1 MRMNTVQS
9 PVSSRNAP
17 RRIRMS
23 PRITILL
30 GCLAASLSAAVL
42 AGTTFTPSPG
52 PMATPAQIAAVLAT
66 IPPPAEGE
74 TVVGFEKA
82 EIGAPVP
89 KWEEK
94 GVNFELAGPLQR
106 TPAAKPRV
114 MFFPHLATGRIGI
127 VNAMATDQGVPLR
140 MTFPGTGASSVTL
153 VLWGSTGCPAV
164 VEAFD
169 SDGKLLDKKSVETVP
184 VRKSPGEPVPFL
196 TLTVQ
201 GPAIAHVHLS
211 GPRNG
216 EFLAADEVRF
226 VPLAQR

>member
-1 MRMNTVQS
+1 MALQLTSR
-9 PVSSRNAP
+9 SSRQKIYV
-17 RRIRMS
+17 RSRL
-23 PRITILL
+23 TIAVSF
-30 GCLAASLSAAVL
+30 LAVALSAVGFA
-42 AGTTFTPSPG
+42 ATTFTPPPG

-66 IPPPAEGE
+66 IPPSAEGQ
-74 TVVGFEKA
+74 TVVGFEEA

-140 MTFPGTGASSVTL
+140 MTFPGGGASSVTL

-169 SDGKLLDKKSVETVP
+169 KDGRLLDKRSVEAVP
-184 VRKSPGEPVPFL
+184 GRKAPGEPVPFL

-201 GPAIAHVHLS
+201 GPAIAYVHLS

-216 EFLAADEVRF
+216 EFLAADELRF
-226 VPLAQR
+226 VPSAAKQN

>member
-23 PRITILL
+23 PRITIPL
-30 GCLAASLSAAVL
+30 GFAASLSAAVL
-42 AGTTFTPSPG
+42 AGTTFTPPPG

-66 IPPPAEGE
+66 IPPSAEGE

-169 SDGKLLDKKSVETVP
+169 SDGKLLDKKSVDAVP
-184 VRKSPGEPVPFL
+184 GRKAPAEPVPFL
-196 TLTVQ
+196 ALTVK
-201 GPAIAHVHLS
+201 GTAIAHVHLS